1 MADGV
6 GMLATLGLDDDLD
19 GVEILCALEAVFD
32 IKVAEVRYD
41 HHFERNKEA
50 AAGS

>member
-1 MADGV
+1 QK
-6 GMLATLGLDDDLD
+6 LGRTKYY
-19 GVEILCALEAVFD
+19 EMFD

-41 HHFERNKEA
+41 HHFERKKEA